1 MLTEMLGLQ
10 SDGFAKRLVVRRPL
24 LPDGVHELA
33 LHDVRVAGGAVS
45 LRFVRE
51 GAQIKAAV
59 TASSQGIEVMI
70 HEK

>member
-33 LHDVRVAGGAVS
+33 LHDVRVAGGSVS
-45 LRFVRE
+45 LRFVRD
-51 GAQIKAAV
+51 GAGVKAEVA
-59 TASSQGIEVMI
+59 ASSQGIEVVI
-70 HEK
+70 HAK